1 MSQKSP
7 ASVRRQPS
15 SPRKSAGG
23 TLLGVFIGIVI
34 GVVISAAVVWY
45 INGAPSPFRDK
56 MQPAESLKG
65 DLSKG
70 PANLPAKPGEPPLE
84 PKPSVDS
91 NRISPAQDG
100 QISAASPAE
109 PGDAAKVVATEQAFL
124 QAGAFHSAAEAD
136 NLKAKLALLGLE
148 ASVQQVSVPDKG
160 TLFRVRLGPYAKPE
174 DLARARAELAQNGIQ
189 ANLVKSSQ

>member
-7 ASVRRQPS
+7 TSVRRHPS
-15 SPRKSAGG
+15 PPRKSAGG

-56 MQPAESLKG
+56 MQPAESLRG

-70 PANLPAKPGEPPLE
+70 PANLPAKPGEPALE
-84 PKPSVDS
+84 PKPSVEP
-91 NRISPAQDG
+91 NKTPTGQDG
-100 QISAASPAE
+100 QGVAAIPAE
-109 PGDAAKVVATEQAFL
+109 PGETAKVAATEQTFL

-160 TLFRVRLGPYAKPE
+160 NVFRVRLGPYAKPE
-174 DLARARAELAQNGIQ
+174 DLARVRAELAQNGIQ

>member
-7 ASVRRQPS
+7 TSVRRHPS
-15 SPRKSAGG
+15 PPRKSAGG

-56 MQPAESLKG
+56 MQPAESLRG
-65 DLSKG
+65 DSVEGTGQLAGEARGACAGTQTERRTQQDPDGTGWRVGGHRASR
-70 PANLPAKPGEPPLE
+70 AKQP
-84 PKPSVDS
+84 
-91 NRISPAQDG
+91 NTA
-100 QISAASPAE
+100 
-109 PGDAAKVVATEQAFL
+109 ATEQTFL

-136 NLKAKLALLGLE
+136 TQG
-148 ASVQQVSVPDKG
+148 QVCIARPGSQCAAGVVWQRNV
-160 TLFRVRLGPYAKPE
+160 FRVRLGPYAKPE
-174 DLARARAELAQNGIQ
+174 DLARVRAELVRTGIQ